1 LAQLLVICESGTMSY
16 TFMADGLGRLDAY
29 FDRIGRVLGRRDR
42 REAFAIYATGLLGE
56 SERKSVEPIA
66 AASCGRPDQC
76 RALTERLLHFV
87 GESGWDDR
95 GVRLCGAR
103 YAIAEMVAHG
113 SMESWIFDDTGFI
126 KQGDRSPGVQRQY
139 TGSAGKT
146 TNCQI
151 GVSLTVTTRT
161 IELPVDMDLYLPES
175 WADDRDRCR
184 AAHIPDDV
192 GYRPKWR
199 IALDLAER
207 AVDAGYPPGLVLGD
221 CAFGDVGDFR
231 DGICALGLDYALD
244 VKVHTRV
251 QVVCGDGSMADTM
264 SVAEVADVLGAR
276 SYRQTTWREGT
287 RKSLHSR
294 FAAVRVRVVTK
305 KGVESKEH
313 WLVIER
319 PDPLQPPTHYV
330 LCTLPKST
338 TRKQLVRRIKQRW
351 RIERTYEDMKGEF
364 GLDHFEGRSYRGW
377 QHHVSVVLAC
387 YAFVVGERARAF
399 PPEARGS
406 QDNGSIATAA

>member
-1 LAQLLVICESGTMSY
+1 MSY
-16 TFMADGLGRLDAY
+16 TFNADGLRRLDTY
-29 FDRIGRVLGRRDR
+29 FDRIGRVLGRNDR
-42 REAFAIYATGLLGE
+42 REAFAIYATGLFGE

-66 AASCGRPDQC
+66 AASCGKPDQC

-95 GVRLCGAR
+95 SVRLCAAR
-103 YAIAEMVAHG
+103 YAIAEMVAREP
-113 SMESWIFDDTGFI
+113 MQSWIFDDTGFI

-151 GVSLTVTTRT
+151 GVSLTITTRT
-161 IELPVDMDLYLPES
+161 VELPVDMDLYLPQS
-175 WADDRDRCR
+175 WADDRERCR

-192 GYRPKWR
+192 GYRAKWR

-207 AVDAGYPPGLVLGD
+207 AVDAGFPPGLVLGD
-221 CAFGDVGDFR
+221 SAFGDVGDFR
-231 DGICALGLDYALD
+231 DGIRALDLNYALD
-244 VKVHTRV
+244 VKVNTRV
-251 QVVCGDGSMADTM
+251 QIVCEDGSIADTM
-264 SVAEVADVLGAR
+264 SVADVADVLGAR
-276 SYRQTTWREGT
+276 AYRKTTWREGT
-287 RKSLHSR
+287 RRSLHSR

-305 KGVESKEH
+305 GGVESQEQ

-319 PDPLQPPTHYV
+319 PNPLQPPTHYV

-338 TRKQLVRRIKQRW
+338 TRKQLVRLIKQRW

-387 YAFVVGERARAF
+387 YAFVVGERSRAF
-399 PPEARGS
+399 PPEAPAS
-406 QDNGSIATAA
+406 QDHDPIATAA